1 MSNTTAEF
9 PAVPHKIGIIGI
21 WALCIARIT
30 LTFVSNVSIIF
41 YG

>member
-9 PAVPHKIGIIGI
+9 PVVPNKNGIIGI
-21 WALCIARIT
+21 WALLLARIT
-30 LTFVSNVSIIF
+30 LTFDGDMSTVL